1 MPFLP
6 VAGPRGLPLLG
17 SLPAFGRD
25 PLAFLER
32 LRDDFGDVV
41 TWSLGPLRIISLAH
55 PEHIAQLLGADEQR
69 YRTPDIGWAFGRL
82 VGDSV
87 IRSQG
92 ADWRRK
98 RSLVQPTVRP
108 RRVRGYAS
116 TMVDSAVALADRWDH
131 ESRIDVLREMTLLT
145 QRIVVRAL
153 FGNDV
158 SDQTRAL
165 GAAMTVAGREIGAEL
180 RGVGLFLPPWART
193 PARRRLLHAVATVD
207 TEIDRLIRARQT
219 AKGLGSEGED
229 LLSRLLAARDE
240 EGRPLTPRQVRDEA
254 VTLWFGGHE
263 TTSTALTW
271 AWYLLSTSPQTRE
284 RLTAELDR
292 VLAGRPPTI
301 DDYEQ
306 LTWTQQIVKEAL
318 RLYPPGWMI
327 PPRVA
332 QDGAVLAGSP
342 IPAGTMVW
350 CSQWVT
356 HRDPPLVPRPH
367 RLPTRT
373 LGHERPRDS
382 DPTRLVPVRRRPA
395 QLPRRPVRPGR
406 GSLGTRDTGPAL
418 PHRHRPRR
426 SAPHSRPA
434 TPTSHAPAGHTTS
447 PLLPTYPARSPGP
460 AAYAV
465 TAQRRRPPGNR
476 GRRRWRAGPWS
487 VWNASRRAWL
497 PRPSPGSGLAAPGA
511 VGFDGPAGARIWP

>member
-1 MPFLP
+1 MLTVPFLP

-17 SLPAFGRD
+17 NLPAFGRD
-25 PLAFLER
+25 PLAFLGR

-41 TWSLGPLRIISLAH
+41 TWSLGPMRIISLSH
-55 PEHIAQLLGADEQR
+55 PEHIAQLLGADERR
-69 YRTPDIGWAFGRL
+69 YRTPDIGWGFGRL

-108 RRVRGYAS
+108 RQVRGYAS
-116 TMVDSAVALADRWDH
+116 TMVDSAVALADRWDDG
-131 ESRIDVLREMTLLT
+131 SRIDVLREMTLLT
-145 QRIVVRAL
+145 QRIVVRTL

-158 SDQTRAL
+158 GDQARAL

-180 RGVGLFLPPWART
+180 RGIGLFLPSWART

-207 TEIDRLIRARQT
+207 TEIDRLIGARQA

-240 EGRPLTPRQVRDEA
+240 EGRPLTPGEVRDEA

-271 AWYLLSTSPQTRE
+271 SWYLLSTSPHARE

-306 LTWTQQIVKEAL
+306 LAWTQQIVKEAL

-342 IPAGTMVW
+342 VPAGTMVW

-356 HRDPPLVPRPH
+356 HRDPRWFPDPIAFRPERWDADAQEAVPPHAWFPFGGGQRSCLGARFALVEAALVLATLAQRFHIDVDPGEVP
-367 RLPTRT
+367 PTAG
-373 LGHERPRDS
+373 L
-382 DPTRLVPVRRRPA
+382 
-395 QLPRRPVRPGR
+395 QLQ
-406 GSLGTRDTGPAL
+406 
-418 PHRHRPRR
+418 
-426 SAPHSRPA
+426 PA
-434 TPTSHAPAGHTTS
+434 TPLLATLRASYYQPAQ
-447 PLLPTYPARSPGP
+447 PAH
-460 AAYAV
+460 
-465 TAQRRRPPGNR
+465 
-476 GRRRWRAGPWS
+476 
-487 VWNASRRAWL
+487 
-497 PRPSPGSGLAAPGA
+497 
-511 VGFDGPAGARIWP
+511 